1 MMTPTLLVAVVAL
14 LSVTACSPA
23 VPRPSA
29 DKRILE
35 IDDQSIYL
43 DEFQQYLQDT
53 LGEGQSDSSN
63 LIEQTD
69 SSTLS
74 RLFDQFI
81 EEQFLLQQA
90 LKSGVQVTDA
100 ELKAY
105 LELQGLSNVLPATSR
120 EEISKE
126 PDDRFQSR
134 VRRALLLQRF
144 KDQVVLKEVRVAPE
158 EIERFFYDHPEEFQG
173 RSRVVLRQILVD
185 EEPLAKRI
193 RTDLQHGASFAELA
207 ERHTLAPDRG
217 EPRQYEEVDLPEEIQ
232 AVVNSLSPGE
242 TSGVVNVGGRY
253 RLFHLEARQGKSRQA
268 LNDVR
273 DQIEFALLRRKT
285 DEIMQE
291 YLVDLRSR
299 VNVQIHHENLP
310 FVYQADA
317 SS

>member
-1 MMTPTLLVAVVAL
+1 MMTPTPLVAVVVL
-14 LSVTACSPA
+14 LSVAACSPA

-35 IDDQSIYL
+35 IDNQSIYL

-63 LIEQTD
+63 LIHQTD

-90 LKSGVQVTDA
+90 LKSGVQVTDT
-100 ELKAY
+100 ELKNY
-105 LELQGLSNVLPATSR
+105 LDMQGLSNVVPATSR
-120 EEISKE
+120 EETTGDS
-126 PDDRFQSR
+126 DDRFRSR

-144 KDQVVLKEVRVAPE
+144 KDQVVLKDVGVTSE
-158 EIERFFYDHPEEFQG
+158 EIEKFFYDHPEEFQG

-193 RTDLQHGASFAELA
+193 RTDLQQGASFAELA
-207 ERHTLAPDRG
+207 GRHTLAPDRG

-253 RLFHLEARQGKSRQA
+253 RLFHLEARQGKSRQS

-273 DQIEFALLRRKT
+273 DQIVFALLRRKT
-285 DEIMQE
+285 DEAMQE
-291 YLVDLRSR
+291 YLTSLRSR

-317 SS
+317 DS

>member
-1 MMTPTLLVAVVAL
+1 MTTLTPLVAVVTL
-14 LSVTACSPA
+14 LSVAACSPA

-35 IDDQSIYL
+35 IDSQSIYL

-53 LGEGQSDSSN
+53 LGEGQSDSSD
-63 LIEQTD
+63 LIQQTD

-100 ELKAY
+100 ALKAY
-105 LELQGLSNVLPATSR
+105 LEVQGLSNVVPATSR
-120 EEISKE
+120 EKASAES
-126 PDDRFQSR
+126 DDWFQRR
-134 VRRALLLQRF
+134 VRRTLLLQRF
-144 KDQVVLKEVRVAPE
+144 KDQVILKDVRVTPE
-158 EIERFFYDHPEEFQG
+158 EIEKFFYDHPEEFQG

-193 RTDLQHGASFAELA
+193 RTDLQQGASFAELA

-242 TSGVVNVGGRY
+242 TSGVVNVSGRY
-253 RLFHLEARQGKSRQA
+253 RLFHLEARQGKSRQT
-268 LNDVR
+268 LNNVR

-285 DEIMQE
+285 DEVMQD
-291 YLVDLRSR
+291 YLTDVHSL

-317 SS
+317 SF

>member
-1 MMTPTLLVAVVAL
+1 MTPTPLVAVVVL
-14 LSVTACSPA
+14 LSVAACSPA

-35 IDDQSIYL
+35 IDNQSIYL

-63 LIEQTD
+63 LIHQTD

-90 LKSGVQVTDA
+90 LKSGVQVTDT
-100 ELKAY
+100 ELKNY
-105 LELQGLSNVLPATSR
+105 LEMQGLSNVVPATSR
-120 EEISKE
+120 EETAEDS
-126 PDDRFQSR
+126 DDRFRSR

-144 KDQVVLKEVRVAPE
+144 KDQVVLKDVGVTSE
-158 EIERFFYDHPEEFQG
+158 EIEKFFYDHPEEFQG

-193 RTDLQHGASFAELA
+193 RTDLQQGASFAELA
-207 ERHTLAPDRG
+207 ERHSLAPDRG

-232 AVVNSLSPGE
+232 AVVNSLGPGE

-253 RLFHLEARQGKSRQA
+253 RLFHLEARQGKSRQS
-268 LNDVR
+268 LDDVR
-273 DQIEFALLRRKT
+273 DQIVFALLRRKT
-285 DEIMQE
+285 DEAMQE
-291 YLVDLRSR
+291 YLTSLRSR

-317 SS
+317 DS

>member
-1 MMTPTLLVAVVAL
+1 MMTPTPLVAVVVL
-14 LSVTACSPA
+14 LSVAACSPA

-35 IDDQSIYL
+35 IDNQSIYL

-63 LIEQTD
+63 LIHQTD

-81 EEQFLLQQA
+81 EERFLLQQA
-90 LKSGVQVTDA
+90 LKSGVQVTDT
-100 ELKAY
+100 ELKNY
-105 LELQGLSNVLPATSR
+105 LEMQGLSNVAPATSR
-120 EEISKE
+120 EETAEDS
-126 PDDRFQSR
+126 DDRFRSR

-144 KDQVVLKEVRVAPE
+144 KDQVVLKDVGVAPE
-158 EIERFFYDHPEEFQG
+158 EIEKFFYDHPEEFQG

-193 RTDLQHGASFAELA
+193 RSDLQQGASFAELA
-207 ERHTLAPDRG
+207 RRHTLAPDRG

-232 AVVNSLSPGE
+232 AVVNSLGPGE

-253 RLFHLEARQGKSRQA
+253 RLFHLEARQGKSRQT

-273 DQIEFALLRRKT
+273 DQIVFALLRRKT
-285 DEIMQE
+285 DEAMQE
-291 YLVDLRSR
+291 YLTSLRLRVDI
-299 VNVQIHHENLP
+299 QIHHANL
-310 FVYQADA
+310 VAM
-317 SS
+317 